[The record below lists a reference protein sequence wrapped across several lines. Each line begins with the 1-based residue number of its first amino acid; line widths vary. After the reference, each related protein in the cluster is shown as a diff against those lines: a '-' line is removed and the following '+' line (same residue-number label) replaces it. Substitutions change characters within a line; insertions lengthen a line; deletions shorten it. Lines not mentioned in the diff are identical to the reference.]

1 MASTGRLHNLF
12 ITIGAYYQ
20 MVSSETVMGLTIIKG
35 RWGQNIMDLLK
46 TFYLLPRCQKS
57 PNRE

>member
-20 MVSSETVMGLTIIKG
+20 MVSPETVMGLTIIKG